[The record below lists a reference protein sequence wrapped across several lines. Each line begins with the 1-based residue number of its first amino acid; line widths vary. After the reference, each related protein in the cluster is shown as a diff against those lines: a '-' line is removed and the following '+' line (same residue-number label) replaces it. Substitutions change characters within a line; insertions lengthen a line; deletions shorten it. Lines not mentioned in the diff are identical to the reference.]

1 MAYQD
6 LPPNHESTHHEAHK
20 PTNPGPVVRILGLC
34 GSVRDGAY
42 SLRALNFALEAAK
55 QAGAQCQSWPQAQ
68 MHLPLCDGIQTNDA
82 VLKLREAVQRSDAL
96 ILATPEYCGTMS
108 AVMKNAIE
116 WIGYDLLVQKPV
128 GIIAVAA
135 GSSADGSLNA
145 LRQLALVQGMWVLP
159 ATAPVPLAERV
170 FHTLEQLQSN
180 EATNQANPSGSLTAE
195 NPASTDEFSHIVLQH
210 LSALGQ
216 ALPEAVRRLN
226 TPSTAAQSSDQSTVS
241 A

>member
-6 LPPNHESTHHEAHK
+6 QDNAQ
-20 PTNPGPVVRILGLC
+20 PTATEHPSPKSPAASPRILGLC
-34 GSVRDGAY
+34 GSVRAGSY
-42 SLRALNFALEAAK
+42 SLKALDVALSAAQ
-55 QAGAQCQSWPQAQ
+55 QAGADCQAWSQQQ
-68 MHLPLCDGIQTNDA
+68 MQLPLCDGTSHNEA
-82 VLKLREAVQRSDAL
+82 VLALREAVQQSDAL
-96 ILATPEYCGTMS
+96 ILATPEYCGSLS

-128 GIIAVAA
+128 GLIAVAA

-145 LRQLALVQGMWVLP
+145 MRQLALVQGMWVLP

-170 FHTLEQLQSN
+170 FGSFEHSEQN
-180 EATNQANPSGSLTAE
+180 IEAVE
-195 NPASTDEFSHIVLQH
+195 DEFSQIVLQH
-210 LSALGQ
+210 LQALGQ

-226 TPSTAAQSSDQSTVS
+226 TPSAQSQAVS